1 MDVLAEGEILRS
13 RSPHTLGGMQKWT
26 EICIAGGLDLGPLIP
41 ESDAPGLAVFPLVLR
56 ESALTL
62 ARPRLTGPRAA
73 IDEAYLDD
81 VDRAPG
87 KDKLVRIV
95 SMLTKLIERL
105 LSAS

>member
-1 MDVLAEGEILRS
+1 MHVVARDPRSGIVLVLAFSGHAHATWSRLECAACLDVL
-13 RSPHTLGGMQKWT
+13 
-26 EICIAGGLDLGPLIP
+26 
-41 ESDAPGLAVFPLVLR
+41 V
-56 ESALTL
+56 
-62 ARPRLTGPRAA
+62 ARTM
-73 IDEAYLDD
+73 LDD